1 LEHLRQ
7 HERVTKADSALQIT
21 VDRFQRKGA
30 PKVTHLIA
38 ADLVPGASNGPSKN
52 VFLAIRK

>member
-7 HERVTKADSALQIT
+7 HQHVTKADSALQVA

-38 ADLVPGASNGPSKN
+38 ADLVPGASNDPLKN
-52 VFLAIRK
+52 VLPATRK